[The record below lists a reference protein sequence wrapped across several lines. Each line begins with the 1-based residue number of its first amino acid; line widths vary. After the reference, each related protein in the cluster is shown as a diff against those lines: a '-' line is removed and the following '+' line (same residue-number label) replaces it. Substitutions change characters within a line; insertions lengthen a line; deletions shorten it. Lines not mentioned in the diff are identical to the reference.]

1 MVKASFAQSRT
12 PWLTCTENRI
22 YHWNIKEIKAC
33 LPDGSR
39 ALAALKD
46 DIMALLKIRHYPD
59 PVLKKVAATVTE
71 FDETLR
77 QLAHDMAETMYAAP
91 GVGLAA
97 PQVGISKR
105 LTVIDCSVRD
115 EDAQLLILVNPEI
128 IHREGESC
136 EEEGC
141 LSVPE
146 YYARIDRSAKVRVRF
161 QDLDEQTHVIEAE
174 GLTAIACQHE
184 IDHLDGILF
193 VDHLSPLKRSIF
205 RKKWKKIEGHR
216 TEQM

>member
-1 MVKASFAQSRT
+1 
-12 PWLTCTENRI
+12 
-22 YHWNIKEIKAC
+22 
-33 LPDGSR
+33 
-39 ALAALKD
+39 
-46 DIMALLKIRHYPD
+46 MALLKIRHYPD
-59 PVLKKVAATVTE
+59 PVLKKVATPVTE

-77 QLAHDMAETMYAAP
+77 QLANDMAETMYAAP

-105 LTVIDCSVRD
+105 LTVIDCSARD
-115 EDAQLLILVNPEI
+115 EDAQLLVMVNPEI
-128 IHREGESC
+128 VDQEGEAC

-146 YYARIDRSAKVRVRF
+146 YYAKVNRSAKVKVRF
-161 QDLDEQTHVIEAE
+161 QDLDERSHTIEAE

-193 VDHLSPLKRSIF
+193 TDHLSALKRNMILRRLSKQ
-205 RKKWKKIEGHR
+205 RR
-216 TEQM
+216 VRACEQDAFIGDFPQVRELVAIGIGCGSRQRVVAGPW